1 MTDGTFGPPLAGE
14 YFKDTWSG
22 RTVRAFYDR
31 AKAMPPAAPG
41 SLPDDVYADI
51 IAYVLQVNGFQ
62 TGDAKLSNSGAALD
76 RTIRVR

>member
-1 MTDGTFGPPLAGE
+1 
-14 YFKDTWSG
+14 
-22 RTVRAFYDR
+22 
-31 AKAMPPAAPG
+31 MPPAAPG